1 MVIPDGLYDVA
12 RLERAINIRM
22 NAISD
27 PRVHANF
34 YRRPGGNDGSAV
46 ALPPCIPGTFLV
58 RAISGRLWA
67 TRLVTVLIDADF
79 PQRKHF
85 LSLIIGK
92 VTMYK
97 VVQELYNIRTIYVQ
111 YTYKIVQLAAL

>member
-1 MVIPDGLYDVA
+1 MYG
-12 RLERAINIRM
+12 
-22 NAISD
+22 
-27 PRVHANF
+27 
-34 YRRPGGNDGSAV
+34 
-46 ALPPCIPGTFLV
+46 
-58 RAISGRLWA
+58 GRLWA
-67 TRLVTVLIDADF
+67 TRAEGPASVWRASVGAAWWVVQLLRGGVLIDADF